1 MVHVTYVFAVCAPT
15 RQPYVTGTHSTVRIQ
30 TLTYTPELWWA
41 MNDNYVDDRSDY
53 AKNEVITVYNASFQ
67 TAVAALIMLVF

>member
-1 MVHVTYVFAVCAPT
+1 
-15 RQPYVTGTHSTVRIQ
+15 
-30 TLTYTPELWWA
+30 